1 MRNIRAFFNKVYDI
15 EISDEEYYVEEEHC
29 LDHIC
34 NKLLTMDSTNKKS
47 FCRMIV
53 DHLFYNLGC
62 MEDFNKTFTGKD
74 MEHFRDRV
82 DNASEGTKY
91 LASFLLQLSAI
102 LLFCDI
108 KLNDICVE
116 CDHPILLPDEY
127 SKNIYEKLYFREDL
141 KRKNKKSAG
150 AKTTQQ
156 VDVVRTLLRSAGVEY
171 NNDVKLSEFIE
182 WLCGGSADSIRK
194 NGIVPNTGYENEEV
208 LKEKFLNI
216 GIRYDRGRVTQQN
229 T

>member
-1 MRNIRAFFNKVYDI
+1 MQ
-15 EISDEEYYVEEEHC
+15 E
-29 LDHIC
+29 
-34 NKLLTMDSTNKKS
+34 
-47 FCRMIV
+47 
-53 DHLFYNLGC
+53 
-62 MEDFNKTFTGKD
+62 
-74 MEHFRDRV
+74 
-82 DNASEGTKY
+82 
-91 LASFLLQLSAI
+91 Q
-102 LLFCDI
+102 
-108 KLNDICVE
+108 
-116 CDHPILLPDEY
+116 
-127 SKNIYEKLYFREDL
+127 
-141 KRKNKKSAG
+141 
-150 AKTTQQ
+150 TTQQ